1 MRHVFKIAGKDLSTE
16 FRKKGVLSTILLFSI
31 LVLLVMYFSI
41 NHDPDTLHT
50 FGPPAFWISLIFSSF
65 LGLNHFMQSE
75 RRNDCLLALKCSP
88 MPSWA
93 IFAGKS
99 LSLIVM
105 LTLVE
110 LILIPV
116 FLMMFAYG
124 IGLELLLFVGVV
136 MLGNIAIAMT
146 GALFSGM
153 LVAGRASAFLLPLVM
168 IPMLL
173 PLLIA
178 GVRASAPLLSVTV
191 GEFHRPGTPVD
202 IATQWILLLLG
213 MDLLLVSAGSILSN
227 TVYST

>member
-1 MRHVFKIAGKDLSTE
+1 MQHVLSIAGKDLSAE
-16 FRKKGVLSTILLFSI
+16 FRKKGVLNTVLLFSV

-41 NHDPDTLHT
+41 DHDPDTLHT

-75 RRNDCLLALKCSP
+75 RTNDCLLALKTSP
-88 MPSWA
+88 AASWT
-93 IFAGKS
+93 IFVGKS
-99 LSLIVM
+99 LSLVVM

-124 IGLELLLFVGVV
+124 FALELLLFAGVV
-136 MLGNIAIAMT
+136 MLGNVAIAIT

-153 LVAGRASAFLLPLVM
+153 LVAGRASAFLLPIVM
-168 IPMLL
+168 IPILL

-178 GVRASAPLLSVTV
+178 GVRASSPLLSATV
-191 GEFHRPGTPVD
+191 GGFNRPGTPVD
-202 IATQWILLLLG
+202 VAIHWVLLLIG
-213 MDLLLVSAGSILSN
+213 MDLLLVSAGTILSN